1 MSAITDNRIRIVAA
15 LVCDHLGR
23 VLLVR
28 KRGTQAFMQPGGKLE
43 VSESHLVALQRELN
57 EELNC
62 SIEPASTRFLGTF
75 TAPAANEKGYFVEA
89 VVYSVNLTGRAHCG
103 AEIDEIVWLC
113 PEPPHAVELA
123 PLTRDNILPLAMR
136 LCTVKRSQSKADYE

>member
-103 AEIDEIVWLC
+103 AEIDEIVWPSRATARGGTRASNEGQHPAPGDAALHC
-113 PEPPHAVELA
+113 ETLA
-123 PLTRDNILPLAMR
+123 IEGR
-136 LCTVKRSQSKADYE
+136 L